1 MLLKEEGWQ
10 GQLSF
15 KKASFA
21 KDTTLMSFLWPFG
34 SLITPVDSMD
44 RDEWLSAVHCLY

>member
-15 KKASFA
+15 KKTSLA
-21 KDTTLMSFLWPFG
+21 KDTTLMGFFITLWFIDNT
-34 SLITPVDSMD
+34 S
-44 RDEWLSAVHCLY
+44 